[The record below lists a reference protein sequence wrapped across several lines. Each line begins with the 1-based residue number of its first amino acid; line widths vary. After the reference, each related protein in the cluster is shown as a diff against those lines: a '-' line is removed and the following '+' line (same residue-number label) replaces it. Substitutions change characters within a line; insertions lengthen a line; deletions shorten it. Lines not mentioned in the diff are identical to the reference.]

1 MALSDEQLRDEQ
13 CKARRLAM
21 LQAMDMIQ
29 SQPGALCATC
39 SNWEDKY
46 RKDTQRLFKEV
57 GHLREALQK
66 MVDQLA
72 SHMPGEKLRSFLKE
86 MNLDSRIFT
95 IHAGGDF
102 YRQQAPAEEPPA
114 AKERLED
121 VVSERDVAK
130 MRLSSLSRELREM
143 KSERDALEKQQQQ
156 QQEEIADQKRRLALT
171 EEALRVLQEHQTKKT
186 ETSHPSN
193 SSTTR
198 RLFDSPGNDCG
209 ASLELRERPEPESI
223 EPKLHVLQVRSDL
236 RPLQKLKP
244 QQSSNK
250 SSSLWLNSSPTSQL
264 HGDLEDLSQMSL
276 ASLKGLPKQM
286 QTARSQ
292 PILWPSK
299 SPPLQRK
306 ALPVIDKYHGQAV
319 RW

>member
-1 MALSDEQLRDEQ
+1 MPLSDEQLRDEQ

-21 LQAMDMIQ
+21 LQAMEMIE
-29 SQPGALCATC
+29 SQPGALCASC
-39 SNWEDKY
+39 SRWEDKY
-46 RKDTQRLFKEV
+46 RKDTSRLFQEV

-72 SHMPGEKLRSFLKE
+72 SHMPGEKLRSFLKDLK
-86 MNLDSRIFT
+86 LDSRIFT

-102 YRQQAPAEEPPA
+102 YKEAPAEEPPA

-130 MRLSSLSRELREM
+130 MRLASLSKELREM
-143 KSERDALEKQQQQ
+143 KSERESLEKQKLEQGA
-156 QQEEIADQKRRLALT
+156 ELADHRKRLALT
-171 EEALRVLQEHQTKKT
+171 EEALRVLQEHRARGP
-186 ETSHPSN
+186 EVAH
-193 SSTTR
+193 SSENTR
-198 RLFDSPGNDCG
+198 RQLFDSPGNDG
-209 ASLELRERPEPESI
+209 SSLSASLELRERHEPESI

-244 QQSSNK
+244 QQSSK
-250 SSSLWLNSSPTSQL
+250 STLWLNSSPSSQL
-264 HGDLEDLSQMSL
+264 HGDLDEFSQVSL

-299 SPPLQRK
+299 SPQLQRK
-306 ALPVIDKYHGQAV
+306 ALPVIEKYHFARV
-319 RW
+319 S